1 MEDNR
6 LASVAAALE
15 ALAAAEGGRPPE
27 ALTPAELAAVSEAFG
42 VLKRRVEAAFAPVAA
57 EIARQSRAELGGDSF
72 ARKQGFRT
80 PASLISTTTGASRG
94 ETLRLM
100 QVGEATA
107 PRLSLTGEAL
117 PAKHPHV
124 ARAVAGGVMGMTVAA
139 AIITMLDRIAVR
151 VDPARLDDA
160 ERQLAELAAG
170 MRPDEIG
177 KLLARTEALLDP
189 DGLEPAHEERRSRR
203 ALNLQERDGMLVL
216 SATFDVETG
225 APIKAALDGL
235 VAQVFRRNEQASED
249 VQDQRSARQL
259 RADALADLC
268 RHALGCDA
276 VPTGPTTTVVVRME
290 LSALADGVGAAT
302 LDGID
307 QPLPA
312 AAVRRLAVEAQLIPC
327 VLGGESEIL
336 DWGRAKR
343 LFTPAQKLA
352 LLERDGG
359 CARCGAPAAQA
370 VAHHIRWWERDTGP
384 TDLGNGVAL
393 CVPCHHAVHDDG
405 WDIVVEGRGIA
416 AKVWFIPP
424 AWIDPS
430 RTPRLGGR
438 ARYSLTA
445 RGSTPARVLGL
456 GAGAACGVE
465 RRARRPA
472 SRPASDV
479 ASGARRRARIS
490 RRSRD

>member
-1 MEDNR
+1 MESNR
-6 LASVAAALE
+6 LAAIAE
-15 ALAAAEGGRPPE
+15 ALDVLTAADGGRPPE
-27 ALTPAELAAVSEAFG
+27 ALTPAELTAVSEAFG

-57 EIARQSRAELGGDSF
+57 EIARQSRPELGGDSF
-72 ARKQGFRT
+72 ARKQGFRS
-80 PASLISTTTGASRG
+80 PASLISTTTGASMG

-124 ARAVAGGVMGMTVAA
+124 ARAVERGVMGMTVAA
-139 AIITMLDRIAVR
+139 AIVTMLDRVAAR

-160 ERQLAELAAG
+160 ERRLSELAAG

-177 KLLARTEALLDP
+177 KLLARAEALLDP
-189 DGLEPAHEERRSRR
+189 DGLRPAHEERRSHR
-203 ALNLQERDGMLVL
+203 ALTLQERDGMLVL

-225 APIKAALDGL
+225 APIKAAVDGV
-235 VAQVFRRNEQASED
+235 VAQVLRRNAQASDDER
-249 VQDQRSARQL
+249 DQRSVRQL

-268 RHALGCDA
+268 RHALGCEA

-290 LSALADGVGAAT
+290 LSALEDGIGAAT

-312 AAVRRLAVEAQLIPC
+312 AAVRRLAVEAQLVPC

-359 CARCGAPAAQA
+359 CARCGAPAAQT
-370 VAHHIRWWERDTGP
+370 VAHHIRWWERDAGP
-384 TDLGNGVAL
+384 TDLDNGVAL

-405 WDIVVEGRGIA
+405 WDIVVDGNGIG
-416 AKVWFIPP
+416 AKVWFVPP

-438 ARYSLTA
+438 ARYTLTA
-445 RGSTPARVLGL
+445 
-456 GAGAACGVE
+456 
-465 RRARRPA
+465 
-472 SRPASDV
+472 
-479 ASGARRRARIS
+479 
-490 RRSRD
+490 